1 MTGEPT
7 LEQVQAVVARVA
19 GRHHTPVDAGPN
31 TPLTQGGY
39 WLDSV
44 RLLETVIACEEEFGV
59 VFDPATDFS
68 DRTLITVS
76 TLRDLIRA
84 KRSG

>member
-1 MTGEPT
+1 MTVEPT
-7 LEQVQAVVARVA
+7 IEQVQAVVARVA
-19 GRHHTPVDAGPN
+19 GRHRTPIDVGPN
-31 TPLTQGGY
+31 TPLTQGGF

-44 RLLETVIACEEEFGV
+44 RLLETIIACEEEFGV
-59 VFDPATDFS
+59 VFGPSTDFS
-68 DRTLITVS
+68 NRTLITVS